1 MSLVFLSSLSILNRI
16 LMKFILMKQL
26 RILESF
32 RVLERLAWN
41 SQCNL
46 DLKIYLPTVTDVYS
60 SAIPGEE
67 P

>member
-1 MSLVFLSSLSILNRI
+1 
-16 LMKFILMKQL
+16 MKQL